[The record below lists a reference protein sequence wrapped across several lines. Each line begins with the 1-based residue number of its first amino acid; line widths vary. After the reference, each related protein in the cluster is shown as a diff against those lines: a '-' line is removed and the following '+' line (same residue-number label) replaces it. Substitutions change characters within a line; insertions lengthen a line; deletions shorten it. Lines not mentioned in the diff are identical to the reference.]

1 MMRSALPVVLLLALA
16 ACGSAPRLPEPPA
29 EPARAEEAPPAADNS
44 ESLPVGS
51 SKYRIVEAAKA
62 EWDYFGRQ
70 EVVYEGD
77 EESIPR
83 VGIWEDEHDSHSER
97 INHYW
102 RAVGK
107 NRLSGKD
114 CTQPW
119 SAAFISWI
127 MQAAGVPKPLFP
139 PSGAHRSYLDR
150 FLASAHRPYAAWKP
164 HTLQEYRPRPGDLIC
179 AHRGTSRPGEA
190 TRELPT
196 TLNARLHCDIV
207 VGIKGQTLQAIG
219 GNVRNSVSKSILTLS
234 PDGYL
239 QPTSRRPWFLIV
251 ENRLD

>member
-1 MMRSALPVVLLLALA
+1 MMTKALLVTLCLALT
-16 ACGSAPRLPEPPA
+16 ACGSPPRLPEAPA
-29 EPARAEEAPPAADNS
+29 EPAQTKEAPPSADIP

-51 SKYRIVEAAKA
+51 RKSRIIEAAKA
-62 EWDYFGRQ
+62 EWGYFGRQ
-70 EVVYEGD
+70 EVVYEGY

-83 VGIWEDEHDSHSER
+83 VGIWEDEDYSHSDR
-97 INHYW
+97 INQYW

-114 CTQPW
+114 CREPW

-127 MQAAGVPKPLFP
+127 MWAAGVPKHVFP

-150 FLASAHRPYAAWKP
+150 FLANAHHPDAAWKP
-164 HTLQEYRPRPGDLIC
+164 RTLQEYRPRPGDLIC
-179 AHRGTSRPGEA
+179 AYRGRFRSGEA
-190 TRELPT
+190 LGELPS
-196 TLNARLHCDIV
+196 TLNPQLHCDIV
-207 VGIKGQTLQAIG
+207 VESKGQTLQAVG

-239 QPTSRRPWFLIV
+239 QPTSGRPWFLIV